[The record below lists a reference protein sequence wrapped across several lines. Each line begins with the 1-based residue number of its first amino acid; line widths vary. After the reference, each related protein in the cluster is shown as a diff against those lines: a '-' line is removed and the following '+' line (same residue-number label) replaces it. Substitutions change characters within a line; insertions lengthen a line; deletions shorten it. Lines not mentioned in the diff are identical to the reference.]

1 MDDTVRPDGSDG
13 PDLGPVPAA
22 LHRLVERYG
31 SELGDD
37 PRRVGAL
44 LRDLVGEHRAEI
56 AAVVTAAEEGV
67 PEALETASATM
78 VESTVQRLVQNLT
91 RNRALTPGAAEEA
104 VRAWAAA
111 LGVQVLEVP
120 ADRTVAAAA
129 VDGMEATQAAPEPG
143 TKAAA
148 PARPGFDPAL
158 LRWVAVGV
166 VAVLAIFGVSRL
178 VGGSGE
184 AAPTT
189 VAPTTT
195 TAAGGYP
202 QSVVAVYMAACT
214 DEADEEFCRCTIDE
228 LQQRMPLEQFVA
240 LDEAD
245 LETNPVVLQV
255 VAMCLRNGDVLPT
268 LPTTTTTTTTT
279 TLPGF
284 TFVRVQDTTG
294 DLSLEAPTVWSLRAE
309 QRQIIVTPDPDAY
322 IAEYNPQ
329 GWKREARVPGVRV
342 SLIPTPAG
350 REQAA
355 DILNSAAIP
364 ANCDFLG
371 REEGELGT
379 DLRYLEDP
387 HECEDGVVY
396 SIVVEWEPAVP
407 TYVLVFEFTY
417 RDQREEDAAFRAF
430 LSAEWTRP

>member
-1 MDDTVRPDGSDG
+1 MDDTVRPDGSDA
-13 PDLGPVPAA
+13 PELGPVPAA
-22 LHRLVERYG
+22 LHSLVERYG

-91 RNRALTPGAAEEA
+91 RNRALNPGAAEEA

-111 LGVQVLEVP
+111 LGVQVLEAPV
-120 ADRTVAAAA
+120 DRTVAAAA
-129 VDGMEATQAAPEPG
+129 VDGMEATQAAPAPG

-148 PARPGFDPAL
+148 PASPRFDPAM
-158 LRWVAVGV
+158 LRWLAVGV
-166 VAVLAIFGVSRL
+166 VGVLAIFGISRL

-195 TAAGGYP
+195 TAAGAYP
-202 QSVVAVYMAACT
+202 PAVVAVYMAGCT
-214 DEADEEFCRCTIDE
+214 EEADEEFCQCTIDE

-245 LETNPVVLQV
+245 LETNPVILQV
-255 VAMCLRNGDVLPT
+255 LAMCLRNGDVLPT
-268 LPTTTTTTTTT
+268 LPTTTTTTTTV
-279 TLPGF
+279 GA
-284 TFVRVQDTTG
+284 FVFVPVRDTTG
-294 DLSLEAPTVWSLRAE
+294 DLSTEAPSVWSLRANE
-309 QRQIIVTPDPDAY
+309 RQIIVTPDPDAY
-322 IAEYNPQ
+322 LAEYNPQ
-329 GWKREARVPGVRV
+329 GWRREARVTGIRI
-342 SLIPTPAG
+342 SLIPVD
-350 REQAA
+350 AA
-355 DILNSAAIP
+355 DRDLAAQILNNADIP
-364 ANCDFLG
+364 ANCEFLG
-371 REEGELGT
+371 REEGELG

-387 HECEDGVVY
+387 HDCDDGVTY

-417 RDQREEDAAFRAF
+417 RDEREEEAVLRAF
-430 LSAEWTRP
+430 LATEWTRP